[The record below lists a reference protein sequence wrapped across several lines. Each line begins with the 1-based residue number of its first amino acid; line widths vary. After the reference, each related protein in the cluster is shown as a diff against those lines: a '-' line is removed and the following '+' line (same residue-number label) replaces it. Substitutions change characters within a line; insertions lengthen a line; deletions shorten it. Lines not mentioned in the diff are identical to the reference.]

1 MKNDAMQPVA
11 PTSREIGSAAR
22 PPGLVPD
29 HAAPAKA
36 LKLRYLW
43 LVIFVGLAAISSIGR
58 VNGARMFGWGL
69 GMAIAAA
76 VFSIPFG
83 ALLQLVARRLW
94 KVALSYREAYTMY
107 FVGAVVGLLPPFAA
121 DALLAASLFCPSAY
135 GAGYLASTTLVP
147 PLCWAS
153 SHTSDG
159 ERVGMKRAL
168 LAFVFLAPFGFA
180 LGFVWSRWVAA

>member
-1 MKNDAMQPVA
+1 MNNDAMQAVA
-11 PTSREIGSAAR
+11 PTSQELGSAAR
-22 PPGLVPD
+22 SPGVVSD
-29 HAAPAKA
+29 HAGPAKA

-43 LVIFVGLAAISSIGR
+43 LAIFVGLAAVSSLGR

-76 VFSIPFG
+76 IVSIPFG

-94 KVALSYREAYTMY
+94 KVALSYKEAYTMY

-121 DALLAASLFCPSAY
+121 DALLAASLFYPSAY
-135 GAGYLASTTLVP
+135 GIGFVASTTFVP

-153 SHTSDG
+153 SHTSGG
-159 ERVGMKRAL
+159 ERVGLKRAL
-168 LAFVFLAPFGFA
+168 LAFVILAPLGFA
-180 LGFVWSRWVAA
+180 LGLVWGRWVAS